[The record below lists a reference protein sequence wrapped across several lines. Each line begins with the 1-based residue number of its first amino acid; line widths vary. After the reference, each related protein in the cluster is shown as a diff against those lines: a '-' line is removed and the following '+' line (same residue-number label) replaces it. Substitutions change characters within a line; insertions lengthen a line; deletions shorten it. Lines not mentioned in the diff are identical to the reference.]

1 MKTAVSLPD
10 DLFQEADVLAARLHT
25 SRSRVFAEAL
35 REYLD
40 RHSPQRT
47 TEAMNAA
54 VEEVGEE
61 CDDFVDAAS
70 RAVLEDSEW

>member
-1 MKTAVSLPD
+1 M
-10 DLFQEADVLAARLHT
+10 LAARLHT

-40 RHSPQRT
+40 RHSPHRT

-61 CDDFVDAAS
+61 SDDFVDAAS

>member
-1 MKTAVSLPD
+1 MKTAASVPD
-10 DLFQEADVLAARLHT
+10 DLFEEADELAARLHT

-47 TEAMNAA
+47 TEAMNTA

-61 CDDFVDAAS
+61 SDNFLDAAS
-70 RAVLEDSEW
+70 RALLEDNEW

>member
-1 MKTAVSLPD
+1 M
-10 DLFQEADVLAARLHT
+10 LAARLHQ

-47 TEAMNAA
+47 TEAMNTA

-61 CDDFVDAAS
+61 SDDFVDAAA
-70 RAVLEDSEW
+70 RAPGSGGPW